1 MFENLK
7 KLIFEEIDDEEEEE
21 EEVVVPVKPVK
32 KTREKIQTS
41 APVFEQK
48 EVAKP
53 SMKRIDVTQQIKTP
67 VVPSYEEKKVS
78 TPKESVFR
86 PTTSYEKAEPVMPKT
101 VQTERPRSASLTLDD
116 LSGSQTTS
124 KPRTNKVTTQKQ
136 IKKLPYE
143 FNPVISP
150 IFGVDEKD
158 VNAVQNT
165 GKSTVRKSTSSKKGD
180 DLVSKVISPMYGINK
195 DDQPSTVQK
204 TVEKSNKAEKMS
216 VTKEKVE
223 AEEAIPEFSLDDIL
237 NGNDRG
243 EESKRDEKFENTLNE
258 LKAVSEEVVIDE
270 PRTNTAPPL
279 PKKKPVFDSATLF
292 DDDED

>member
-7 KLIFEEIDDEEEEE
+7 KLIFEEVDDEEEE

-32 KTREKIQTS
+32 KTREKVQTS

-48 EVAKP
+48 EVTRP
-53 SMKRIDVTQQIKTP
+53 SMQRIDVTQQIKTP
-67 VVPSYEEKKVS
+67 VVPSYEEKAPVQ
-78 TPKESVFR
+78 KESSVFR
-86 PTTSYEKAEPVMPKT
+86 QPTFEKAEPAIPVKP
-101 VQTERPRSASLTLDD
+101 VQTEKTRSASLTLDD
-116 LSGSQTTS
+116 LSGTQTVS
-124 KPRTNKVTTQKQ
+124 KPRVSKTTTQKQ
-136 IKKLPYE
+136 VKKLPYE

-165 GKSTVRKSTSSKKGD
+165 GKATVRKATSSKKGD
-180 DLVSKVISPMYGINK
+180 EYVSKVISPMYGVNK

-204 TVEKSNKAEKMS
+204 TVEKSNNVEKMT

-223 AEEAIPEFSLDDIL
+223 AEDTIPEFSLDDIL
-237 NGNDRG
+237 NGNEHV
-243 EESKRDEKFENTLNE
+243 EENKTSDKLENTFNE
-258 LKAVSEEVVIDE
+258 LKAVTEEVIANE
-270 PRTNTAPPL
+270 PRTSAPPL

>member
-7 KLIFEEIDDEEEEE
+7 KLIFEEVDDEEEE

-32 KTREKIQTS
+32 KTREKAQAS

-48 EVAKP
+48 EVSRP
-53 SMKRIDVTQQIKTP
+53 SMQRIDVTQQIKTP
-67 VVPSYEEKKVS
+67 VVPSYEEKGP
-78 TPKESVFR
+78 TQKESVFKQAS
-86 PTTSYEKAEPVMPKT
+86 TYEKAEPVIPVKP

-116 LSGSQTTS
+116 LSGTQMAS
-124 KPRTNKVTTQKQ
+124 KPRPTKVSPQKQ
-136 IKKLPYE
+136 VKKLPYE

-165 GKSTVRKSTSSKKGD
+165 GKTPVRKATSSKKGD
-180 DLVSKVISPMYGINK
+180 EYVSKVISPMYGVNK
-195 DDQPSTVQK
+195 DDQPSTVQN
-204 TVEKSNKAEKMS
+204 TVEKSNKVEKMT

-223 AEEAIPEFSLDDIL
+223 AEDTIPEFSLDDIL
-237 NGNDRG
+237 NGNEHV
-243 EESKRDEKFENTLNE
+243 EENKSSDKLENTFNE
-258 LKAVSEEVVIDE
+258 LKAVTEEVIANE
-270 PRTNTAPPL
+270 PRTSAPPL
-279 PKKKPVFDSATLF
+279 PKKKPVFDTATLF